1 MVCLCGKAIHAELRP
16 RMNRSENS
24 RLDYL
29 TWTEFST
36 SKLHEHIGN
45 YSTFRRMVDALMKDS
60 AVETVD
66 LLRRDFL
73 GHLEPRSVSDEDK
86 TMADFLTAEGILLNR
101 DDGCSM
107 ASAYIDTFVR
117 RYVIPKKYPQCPSSI
132 IPIEKEDHQ
141 DRSLDVLAALKEALP
156 FFDKGL
162 ISQSPTQSYK
172 KSGGAIRVD
181 GIIDKQV
188 PRESVYD
195 GELLRILSGWLGS
208 GKAYNITGQW
218 HLRDV
223 ESHRYADIVIKK
235 NEEPTIVL
243 ELIATSGQASLLEHI
258 TRAKSYKSLLS
269 AGKPDK
275 PAKAWVIHF
284 TRQDN
289 YLEDPLWPNVGQ
301 LRDVNVVH
309 IWHDSAFRDVRMSA
323 RWCDSGGVNH
333 AIDNEVVDV

>member
-16 RMNRSENS
+16 GMRRSENS
-24 RLDYL
+24 RLDYR

-36 SKLHEHIGN
+36 SKLHEHIEN

-60 AVETVD
+60 AVDAVD

-73 GHLEPRSVSDEDK
+73 GYLKPRSVSDEDK
-86 TMADFLTAEGILLNR
+86 TMADYLTAEGILLKSN
-101 DDGCSM
+101 DGYSM
-107 ASAYIDTFVR
+107 ASAYIDTFIR
-117 RYVIPKKYPQCPSSI
+117 RYVIPKKYPRYPSSI
-132 IPIEKEDHQ
+132 IPIEQEAHQ

-156 FFDKGL
+156 FIDKGL
-162 ISQSPTQSYK
+162 ISQSPTRSYK
-172 KSGGAIRVD
+172 KSGGAIKVD
-181 GIIDKQV
+181 GITDKQV

-208 GKAYNITGQW
+208 GKSYNITGQW

-223 ESHRYADIVIKK
+223 ESHRYADIVIQK
-235 NEEPTIVL
+235 NEEPTVVL

-258 TRAKSYKSLLS
+258 TRGKSYKSLLS
-269 AGKPDK
+269 AGK

-289 YLEDPLWPNVGQ
+289 YLEDPLWPNVEQ

-309 IWHDSAFRDVRMSA
+309 IWHNSAFTDVRMSA

-333 AIDNEVVDV
+333 AIDNEAVDVV